1 MIADNRRAIS
11 QFPGPIRPTDRGSIM
26 FEAGYLIQV
35 VIILL
40 AAVISALLFQHLRLG
55 STIGYLVAGAVIGPT
70 GLRLMTDVETTRT
83 LAGLGVVFLL
93 FTVGLELPF
102 GRIKVMRGRVF
113 ALGAAQVVVTAA
125 AIAAI
130 AFSLGTGGT
139 VAIVIG
145 GGLALSSTA
154 IVLQLLSERGEMTS
168 RFGRSAFA
176 VLLVQDLAVAPF
188 LVFVVA
194 LGREDTSILV
204 ALGFV
209 GLKLAAAVLVILG
222 LGRVVLRH
230 LFRPVAAI
238 RDPEIF
244 AAFTLLVVLA
254 TGMFTEMAGLSMAF
268 GAFLAGMLL
277 AETQYRHQVGAVIQP
292 FRGLLLGL
300 FFMTVGMSIDLD
312 LTLRQAGTIAG
323 LVAALLVGKMVLL
336 AVLSRAFGLSW
347 AQSLNLGMLLSQ
359 GGEFAFVLLGVGIL
373 GGVLPVELG
382 QLLLIVVSLTMVAT
396 PFLAWLGRTTA
407 RLVERLEVVQVE
419 DIEEET
425 EALSGHVVIAGL
437 GRVGSAVAASLG
449 AAKVPFICVDLDPHR
464 IAQAQQR
471 GMPVYYGDL
480 SRPEILAA
488 LHVERAR
495 SIVVA
500 VDNRKVALQIVALVR
515 YIFPDMKVYA
525 SARDEDHAEE
535 LEQLG
540 AHIVVPE
547 LVATGVKLA
556 GSILDAVD
564 ERVAPEKP

>member
-1 MIADNRRAIS
+1 
-11 QFPGPIRPTDRGSIM
+11 M
-26 FEAGYLIQV
+26 FEAGYLIEV

-40 AAVISALLFQHLRLG
+40 AAVISALLFQRLRLG
-55 STIGYLVAGAVIGPT
+55 STIGYLMAGAVIGPT
-70 GLRLMTDVETTRT
+70 GLRLMTDVETTRS
-83 LAGLGVVFLL
+83 LAELGVVFLL

-113 ALGAAQVVVTAA
+113 ALGVAQVVVTSVT
-125 AIAAI
+125 IAAI
-130 AFSLGTGGT
+130 ALSLGTGVT
-139 VAIVIG
+139 AAILIG

-176 VLLVQDLAVAPF
+176 VLVVQDLAVAPF
-188 LVFVVA
+188 LVAALALGQEDASMLVTFGFVA
-194 LGREDTSILV
+194 L
-204 ALGFV
+204 
-209 GLKLAAAVLVILG
+209 KAAVAVLAILG
-222 LGRVVLRH
+222 VGRVVLRY
-230 LFRPVAAI
+230 LFKPVAAI

-244 AAFTLLVVLA
+244 AALTLLVVLA
-254 TGMFTEMAGLSMAF
+254 TGMFTKMAGLSMAF

-277 AETQYRHQVGAVIQP
+277 AETHYRHQVGAVIQP

-312 LTLRQAGTIAG
+312 LTLRQAGTIAV
-323 LVAALLVGKMVLL
+323 LVAALLVGKAVLL
-336 AVLSRAFGLSW
+336 TVLSRAFGLSW
-347 AQSLNLGMLLSQ
+347 AQALNLGMHLAQ
-359 GGEFAFVLLGVGIL
+359 GGEFAFVLLGAGMI
-373 GGVLPVELG
+373 GGVLPMEMG
-382 QLLLIVVSLTMVAT
+382 QLLLVVVSLTMVAT
-396 PFLAWLGRTTA
+396 PFLTWLGRTAA

-449 AAKVPFICVDLDPHR
+449 AAKVPFIAVDLDPHR

-471 GMPVYYGDL
+471 NLPVYYGDIT
-480 SRPEILAA
+480 RPEILAA

-500 VDNRKVALQIVALVR
+500 VDSRKAALQIVALVR

-525 SARDEDHAEE
+525 RARDEDHAEE
-535 LEQLG
+535 LKQLG

-564 ERVAPEKP
+564 ESVAPEKS